1 MALVKAGDVD
11 AFVARPDPARP
22 IALVFGPDAGLV
34 SERVE
39 ALLRASVPDPKDPFA
54 ITRLNGDDLAGD
66 PARLVDEALAIPM
79 FGARPAIRV
88 RAGGRNF
95 VPALET
101 LVAAKPRDCRVVI
114 EAGDLK
120 KSAPLRA
127 FAERAPL
134 VAALPC
140 YADSARDIERLIDQ
154 EMRGAGLTIAPDARA
169 ALTALLGGDRRA
181 SRNELHKLSLYAHG
195 SGAVTMEDVLAVVPD
210 ASSLAM
216 DAVVDAAFAGQLRE
230 VETQFGKA
238 MGAGTFAGQVIGAA
252 LRQCYQLHKAR
263 LAIEQDNV
271 PISDAVGPQVFF
283 KRKPVVE
290 AALKLWTSGRLTGA
304 MQALAATALQV
315 RLSPALAETAGRHV
329 LLQLARGARQAG

>member
-1 MALVKAGDVD
+1 MALVKAADVD

-22 IALVFGPDAGLV
+22 VVLVFGPDAGLV

-39 ALLRASVPDPKDPFA
+39 ALLGASGPDPKDPFA
-54 ITRLNGDDLAGD
+54 VVRLNGDDLAGD

-95 VPALET
+95 VPALEM
-101 LVAAKPRDCRVVI
+101 LVAAQPRDCRVVI

-140 YADSARDIERLIDQ
+140 YADSAREVERLIDQ
-154 EMRGAGLTIAPDARA
+154 EMRAAGFTITPDARA
-169 ALTALLGGDRRA
+169 ALTALLGVDRRA

-195 SGAVTMEDVLAVVPD
+195 RGAVTMEDVLAVVPD

-216 DAVVDAAFAGQLRE
+216 ESVVDAAFAGQVRE

-238 MGAGTFAGQVIGAA
+238 VAVGTSAGAVIGAA
-252 LRQCYQLHKAR
+252 LRQCCQLHKAR
-263 LAIEQDNV
+263 LVVEQDAV

-283 KRKPVVE
+283 KRKAVVE
-290 AALKLWTSGRLTGA
+290 AALKLWTSARLAAA
-304 MQALAATALQV
+304 MKALAAAALQV
-315 RLSPALAETAGRHV
+315 RLNPALAETTGRHV
-329 LLQLARGARQAG
+329 LLQLARSARHAA